1 MKLPNNEVGISD
13 ILQWRDCPARMEFG
27 MRRHTQG
34 APPESWSPANAY
46 GSAVH
51 DAIEQLEDGATEDEA
66 VQYAFKRFGKW
77 LEPADVTLL
86 LDDLKTY
93 VERDELGVRTI
104 VAEQD
109 HRFLLFEHNGVPI
122 YFRFRLDRLY
132 QRTDDEEQ
140 FVGVDYKTSKWA
152 KSQDEVDEDLQMWAY
167 NLGIYEFLA
176 EVYPE
181 IEDPRLVQVYDQL
194 RYGQLTT
201 RKSAEQREEM
211 RRWLIAAVTAILED
225 EDVLPSFNN
234 WCPWCP
240 LKMDCPVVQHELT
253 DFALARIAVL
263 APREPIL
270 KADNTPGKRLG
281 PPKLDPE
288 RFGEYVELLPDVK
301 RARQVLEAFEEA
313 VKDTMRELPSDDL
326 EALKSP
332 DAPKGYRK
340 ADRSRRTF
348 HATALETLYERIGPE
363 VWYLLS
369 LSQASLERFY
379 GKGDEAKAKIAEI
392 MSLAEPG
399 GAYTVIE
406 PVKGG

>member
-1 MKLPNNEVGISD
+1 VKLPNNEVGISD
-13 ILQWRDCPARMEFG
+13 ILQWRDCAARMEFG

-34 APPESWSPANAY
+34 DPPESWSPANAY

-66 VQYAFKRFGKW
+66 VQYAFGRYSKW
-77 LEPADVTLL
+77 LEPGDVSLL
-86 LDDLKTY
+86 YDDLRLY
-93 VERDELGVRTI
+93 VERDEIGVRTI

-109 HRFLLFEHNGVPI
+109 HRFPLFEYKGETI
-122 YFRFRLDRLY
+122 FFRFRLDRLY
-132 QRTDDEEQ
+132 QRLDDERM
-140 FVGVDYKTSKWA
+140 FIGIDYKTSKWA
-152 KSQDEVDEDLQMWAY
+152 KSQAEVDEDLQMWAY
-167 NLGIYEFLA
+167 NVGIFEFLA
-176 EVYPE
+176 DVYPE
-181 IEDPRLVQVYDQL
+181 IEDPQLVQVYDQL
-194 RYGQLTT
+194 RYGRLTT
-201 RKSAEQREEM
+201 HKTAEQREEM

-225 EDVLPSFNN
+225 EDMAPSFNN

-253 DFALARIAVL
+253 DFALARIATL

-313 VKDTMRELPSDDL
+313 VKDTMRELPSDRL
-326 EALKSP
+326 EVLKSP
-332 DAPKGYRK
+332 EAPKGYRK
-340 ADRSRRTF
+340 AERSRKTF
-348 HATALETLYERIGPE
+348 HPTTLEALHDELGPE
-363 VWYLLS
+363 IWYLLS

-379 GKGDEAKAKIAEI
+379 GKGDEAKAKIASV
-392 MSLAEPG
+392 MQHAEPG

-406 PVKGG
+406 PVKS